1 MNNIEVIGGKPR
13 QRELVESI
21 AHYVIKKLMPRT
33 TTLDVTIRLKTI
45 HEAAG
50 YCLSYDR
57 REFELEIKRDL
68 KLADLLK
75 TVAHELVHV
84 KQYAK
89 GELKPGR
96 FDAPVWQG
104 RSVSL
109 TKNNYWDLPWEIEA
123 HGREHGLFI
132 RWADQEGL
140 LDKKWAKL

>member
-1 MNNIEVIGGKPR
+1 MNTVEVIGGKPR

-33 TTLDVTIRLKTI
+33 TTLDITIRLKTI

-84 KQYAK
+84 KQY
-89 GELKPGR
+89 ELGQLDHCAEEE
-96 FDAPVWQG
+96 FD
-104 RSVSL
+104 
-109 TKNNYWDLPWEIEA
+109 YWDKPSEIEA
-123 HGREHGLFI
+123 HGREVGLFVT
-132 RWADQEGL
+132 WAEQNKL
-140 LDKKWAKL
+140 AHKKWTQV